1 MNAIHIKII
10 LLWLAV
16 FSEICLNAQ
25 ESDQRINVDW
35 DHERHIWDAWWI
47 THPAASRLDY
57 GVFQFRKSFEIDEI
71 PDSLIIYV
79 SADNRYR
86 LWINGKPA
94 GMGPARGSTAYWRY
108 ETYNIAPLLK
118 KGVNVVAAQVF
129 NLGVYRPVAQFSSQ
143 TAFIL
148 QARPPFGPLLNTGGK
163 WKVLNNEAYSP
174 IPVTQ
179 DMVKGYYVAGPCDSV
194 DGKLFPWEWEDPSFN
209 DSSWSEALK
218 IIRGTGRG
226 YMHGVPW
233 NLVQRT
239 IPPMEETAFKF
250 ASVVRSN
257 SPDYTPGLL
266 QGNSLSHRI
275 EPNDTLVVLFDQQTL
290 TTAYPR
296 LIVSGGLGSK
306 IKITYAESLY
316 DLKGSRGN
324 TGRNR
329 RKKNHRVL

>member
-1 MNAIHIKII
+1 MNNTCIKII
-10 LLWLAV
+10 LQCFVLLAGI
-16 FSEICLNAQ
+16 SLNAQ
-25 ESDQRINVDW
+25 ESPQRINIDW

-47 THPAASRLDY
+47 THPTASRLDY
-57 GVFQFRKSFEIDEI
+57 GVFHFRKSFEIDEV

-108 ETYNIAPLLK
+108 EKYDIAPLLK
-118 KGVNVVAAQVF
+118 KGVNLVAAQVF

-148 QARPPFGPLLNTGGK
+148 QAQSPYGTILNTGNN
-163 WKVLNNEAYSP
+163 WKVFCNKAYSP

-179 DMVKGYYVAGPCDSV
+179 GMVKGYYVAGPCDSV
-194 DGKLFPWEWEDPSFN
+194 NGKLFPWGWEYPAFS

-239 IPPMEETAFKF
+239 IPPMEESAIKI

-257 SPDYTPGLL
+257 KTGFKPGPL
-266 QGNSLSHRI
+266 QGNSVSQMI
-275 EPNDTLVVLFDQQTL
+275 SANDTLVVLFDQQTL

-296 LIVSGGLGSK
+296 LDCFRWPGL
-306 IKITYAESLY
+306 E
-316 DLKGSRGN
+316 
-324 TGRNR
+324 
-329 RKKNHRVL
+329 NHPNLC

>member
-1 MNAIHIKII
+1 M
-10 LLWLAV
+10 
-16 FSEICLNAQ
+16 
-25 ESDQRINVDW
+25 VD
-35 DHERHIWDAWWI
+35 
-47 THPAASRLDY
+47 THPTASRLDY
-57 GVFQFRKSFEIDEI
+57 GVFHFRKSFEIDDI

-108 ETYNIAPLLK
+108 EKYDIAPLLK
-118 KGVNVVAAQVF
+118 MGINLVAAQVF
-129 NLGVYRPVAQFSSQ
+129 NLGVHRPVAQFSSQ

-148 QARPPFGPLLNTGGK
+148 QAQPPFGPLLKIGNN
-163 WKVLNNEAYSP
+163 WKVLSNEAYNP
-174 IPVTQ
+174 IPVLQ
-179 DMVKGYYVAGPCDSV
+179 GMVKGYFVAGPCDSI
-194 DGKLFPWEWEDPSFN
+194 DGRLFPWEWEYPAYD
-209 DSSWSEALK
+209 DGSWSEALK

-239 IPPMEETAFKF
+239 IPPMEESSFKI

-257 SPDYTPGLL
+257 NSGFKPGDL
-266 QGNSLSHRI
+266 QGTSLSFRV

-296 LIVSGGLGSK
+296 LIVSGGQGSK
-306 IKITYAESLY
+306 IRITYAESLY
-316 DLKGSRGN
+316 NSKGSKGN
-324 TGRNR
+324 RAETDG
-329 RKKNHRVL
+329 KNIIGYYDVFLSGGQDSSLFTSLWMRTWSISSWK